1 MICYLKH
8 LAVGHLFGAWGKMQ
22 RSRKYQRFAM
32 RCLQETYATTDHR
45 LKVLLAE
52 MAHEWQRIAKEAK
65 DAKGQLRFRS
75 PEADPGD

>member
-1 MICYLKH
+1 
-8 LAVGHLFGAWGKMQ
+8 MQ

-52 MAHEWQRIAKEAK
+52 MAHEWQRIAEEAK